1 MVHRIRKMEEQ
12 IKGHRLRMYRWYH
25 KENSNRISKNRMHRE
40 YLVVRDRWLCR
51 IGLSAEQRQD

>member
-40 YLVVRDRWLCR
+40 YLVVRDRQTKSKLCR
-51 IGLSAEQRQD
+51 IG